1 MLRGHLL
8 SVWFVLALVLTTGTP
23 LAASAQ
29 DATPAA
35 SLRGRRAP
43 GRRQWADQP
52 PRHDLGRGR
61 HTLCR
66 PGR

>member
-35 SLRGRRAP
+35 SPAAGAP
-43 GRRQWADQP
+43 RSSPVG
-52 PRHDLGRGR
+52 
-61 HTLCR
+61 
-66 PGR
+66 